1 MFGGAVFDTMVTQD
15 KRGFF
20 PALAEELPR
29 RDAGATMLR
38 LRPGLRTA
46 RGKPLD
52 AKDVIA
58 SLRRARARGAGP
70 LLDPLGDPTTNPKDP
85 RVVYFPKAPS
95 SMAVLLALV
104 SPLTAIVPRDFDP
117 RQPDGTGP
125 FGVTLAG
132 GTLTLSRNE
141 NAAMGASFLDA
152 LTVREAPGLRESLR
166 DFEVGRGDLCWLGT
180 GLFGGRTNVESFD
193 FGGVAQVAMVAASG
207 GTLGKAG
214 ALQRLLDD
222 VPRQALAHLGL
233 GGLAAGSGSVTYDGP
248 PIDLWVEPSPYLVEI
263 AQAVAEA
270 LSQKDHEI
278 TVRKTSRD
286 DVAQKR
292 GRDGLT
298 LCVVRSIS
306 SPAAGLAWL
315 EEPSRAAALLKGGK
329 ASPRDAGRGLRAAV
343 LGELRVAGGK
353 PGDLKLVGA
362 DGGGWDLARSSL
374 KRKA

>member
-1 MFGGAVFDTMVTQD
+1 
-15 KRGFF
+15 
-20 PALAEELPR
+20 
-29 RDAGATMLR
+29 
-38 LRPGLRTA
+38 
-46 RGKPLD
+46 
-52 AKDVIA
+52 
-58 SLRRARARGAGP
+58 
-70 LLDPLGDPTTNPKDP
+70 
-85 RVVYFPKAPS
+85 
-95 SMAVLLALV
+95 
-104 SPLTAIVPRDFDP
+104 
-117 RQPDGTGP
+117 
-125 FGVTLAG
+125 
-132 GTLTLSRNE
+132 
-141 NAAMGASFLDA
+141 MGASFLDA

-193 FGGVAQVAMVAASG
+193 FGGVVQVAMVAASG
-207 GTLGKAG
+207 GTLGKVG

-270 LSQKDHEI
+270 LSQKDNEI

-306 SPAAGLAWL
+306 SSAAGLAWL

-329 ASPRDAGRGLRAAV
+329 ASPREAERGLRTTV
-343 LGELRVAGGK
+343 LGELRVADRK
-353 PGDLKLVGA
+353 PEDLKLVGT
-362 DGGGWDLARSSL
+362 DKGG
-374 KRKA
+374 